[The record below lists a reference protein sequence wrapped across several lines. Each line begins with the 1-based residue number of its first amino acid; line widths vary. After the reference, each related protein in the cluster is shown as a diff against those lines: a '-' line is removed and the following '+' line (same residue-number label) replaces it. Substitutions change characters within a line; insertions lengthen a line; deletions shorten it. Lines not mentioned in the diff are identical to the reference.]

1 MGFMSGAVSFK
12 DLVVWQKSSDLTV
25 DIYKAFQNN
34 KDFGF
39 RDQIQRASISIMN
52 NIAEGYARRSDKS
65 FRQFLLIAKGSAA
78 EVESMVIVARRL
90 GYLDV
95 EDGDELMLKTQEVAR
110 LLSGFIKKLS
120 AKDF

>member
-1 MGFMSGAVSFK
+1 MSGAVSFK

-25 DIYKAFQNN
+25 DIYRAFQNN

-78 EVESMVIVARRL
+78 EVESMVIISKRL
-90 GYLDV
+90 GYLDI
-95 EDGDELMLKTQEVAR
+95 EAGDRLISKTQEVER
-110 LLSGFIKKLS
+110 LLSGFIKKLT